1 MYLPRNELRTPKLPY
16 CLILIL
22 FLSLSLFITLLSLS
36 SFVLSLSLPLPLPS
50 CLTNQSTTHHPY
62 LGRYLVGD
70 FPPKTLLVVII
81 RGAAFSSQYAPKNS
95 RLSWTSLRHRGRT
108 APYRVL
114 GMFGKLLESTWV
126 CKTCASRDIR
136 ISFSTPSLC
145 ESKMILP
152 PVSGQLAWR
161 RVEVH
166 VCTLC
171 R

>member
-1 MYLPRNELRTPKLPY
+1 MNCGLRT
-16 CLILIL
+16 
-22 FLSLSLFITLLSLS
+22 TLLSHSLPLS
-36 SFVLSLSLPLPLPS
+36 LYHSLITFFFCTLPLSLPS
-50 CLTNQSTTHHPY
+50 YLTNQSTNHLPN
-62 LGRYLVGD
+62 LRRYRVGD
-70 FPPKTLLVVII
+70 FPPKTLVVVII

-136 ISFSTPSLC
+136 ISFSTPFRC
-145 ESKMILP
+145 ERKMILP

>member
-1 MYLPRNELRTPKLPY
+1 MNYGLRNYLTVS
-16 CLILIL
+16 
-22 FLSLSLFITLLSLS
+22 FSSLSPSLFITLLSLS
-36 SFVLSLSLPLPLPS
+36 SFVLSLSLPLSLPS
-50 CLTNQSTTHHPY
+50 YLTNQSTNHHSY

-114 GMFGKLLESTWV
+114 GMFGKLWRAPGYAKPVPRGIFAFPFPLPLFV
-126 CKTCASRDIR
+126 KG
-136 ISFSTPSLC
+136 
-145 ESKMILP
+145 KMILP
-152 PVSGQLAWR
+152 LVSGQLAWR

>member
-1 MYLPRNELRTPKLPY
+1 MNCGLRIH
-16 CLILIL
+16 CLI
-22 FLSLSLFITLLSLS
+22 LSLFITLLSLS
-36 SFVLSLSLPLPLPS
+36 SFVLSLSLSLSRHTLPTKAQITIP
-50 CLTNQSTTHHPY
+50 TH
-62 LGRYLVGD
+62 VGTYF

-136 ISFSTPSLC
+136 IYFSTPSLC